1 MPIFVVAS
9 LFTSKLAA
17 MERVAKASS
26 DPADPLATSSSAAYS
41 TLHRLA
47 GATGESPLL
56 YQAPAACDAWEL
68 LAYPHANHPLFG
80 FGQEESQGAL

>member
-1 MPIFVVAS
+1 MN
-9 LFTSKLAA
+9 K
-17 MERVAKASS
+17 VAKASS
-26 DPADPLATSSSAAYS
+26 APADPLATSSSAAYS

-68 LAYPHANHPLFG
+68 LAMPMLTILYLVSSRGKPRGAVAN
-80 FGQEESQGAL
+80 